1 MMEIHITRVFN
12 ENRTISNV
20 YQTERMKQSAAAR
33 SKAVL
38 VESP

>member
-20 YQTERMKQSAAAR
+20 YQTERMEQIAAAR
-33 SKAVL
+33 SKAVP